1 MPRVPSLKGQLVD
14 AACWNV
20 DREADVAPIL
30 RSSIRAAISR
40 RTSCRPGPCPT
51 CPLRNWGA
59 PWLVREILAAR
70 ERRLAG
76 HRVEAPPPPRRAP
89 PAIDWDEFDGG
100 YARASSKSPTPLCSR
115 GLPPDPRASPPR
127 PVPELRTSGTRAAEV
142 VGCAAHGGRHGDEC
156 EDLGAGVQAHAA
168 AGSDVTAGRGHA
180 TAALFANARHPR
192 VSFAISFANE
202 NGQDR

>member
-1 MPRVPSLKGQLVD
+1 MTSPTLQPEVIEALRSAGATEEIIAAAVKTAGELGNSPRRRGGRPRKYADRAARNRAYRAQKKPRVETPKLALNG
-14 AACWNV
+14 
-20 DREADVAPIL
+20 
-30 RSSIRAAISR
+30 
-40 RTSCRPGPCPT
+40 TSCAMKCELKPWQSDRQDVRLQIAALVEEGAVPST
-51 CPLRNWGA
+51 TRNSEPA
-59 PWLVREILAAR
+59 
-70 ERRLAG
+70 ERG
-76 HRVEAPPPPRRAP
+76 RR
-89 PAIDWDEFDGG
+89 
-100 YARASSKSPTPLCSR
+100 R
-115 GLPPDPRASPPR
+115 
-127 PVPELRTSGTRAAEV
+127 V